1 LFAALL
7 TFSKKKY
14 FFIKNRPN
22 IIYVHYDLFCLE
34 IVDDDIKMDEQS
46 DDESA
51 ENEDKEELESNRK
64 VIACFVH

>member
-1 LFAALL
+1 
-7 TFSKKKY
+7 
-14 FFIKNRPN
+14 
-22 IIYVHYDLFCLE
+22 
-34 IVDDDIKMDEQS
+34 MDEQS